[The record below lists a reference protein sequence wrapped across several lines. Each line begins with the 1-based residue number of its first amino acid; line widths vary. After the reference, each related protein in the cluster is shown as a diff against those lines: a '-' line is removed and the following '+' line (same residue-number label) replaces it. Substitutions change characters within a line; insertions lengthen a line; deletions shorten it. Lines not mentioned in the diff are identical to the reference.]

1 VISDVNK
8 SPLAALVIAG
18 AETLD
23 MFSTKDDAAN
33 LFTTATIKSSM
44 PARLPWLSNAG
55 AVIKIL
61 KFAKGAKPVCSLLL
75 GTIYGS
81 DGKIFTLFASKV
93 LGGKLKVDHTPALAR
108 SVASVPRNVVIAAG
122 ISRPVN

>member
-1 VISDVNK
+1 MISAVNK

-44 PARLPWLSNAG
+44 PAKLPWLSNAG
-55 AVIKIL
+55 VVISTL
-61 KFAKGAKPVCSLLL
+61 KFANGARVVWSLLL
-75 GTIYGS
+75 GTMYGS
-81 DGKIFTLFASKV
+81 EGVITTLF
-93 LGGKLKVDHTPALAR
+93 AR
-108 SVASVPRNVVIAAG
+108 SVAGGKLNVDQTPAFAKSVASVHLSVVIAAG
-122 ISRPVN
+122 ISLPMN